1 MAKGSLNLTKVT
13 TSTQN
18 ADLREALL
26 LAFEEKIERKRLTSS
41 DLSLSSTGSPNPS
54 LLSTPSI
61 TARFSIPTA
70 SSTPSSRIS
79 LPITDP
85 FSPISLPQAERT
97 PQRMQITAS
106 SAENDSIYLCSE
118 ESLRTLFSF
127 SCNTLSTSCCY
138 RGKPL
143 DCESLVFNR
152 QSHVVSVTISCV
164 SGDSFK
170 WLSSPIMGGSPPK
183 YDVNL
188 SLEKAWLLDSRE
200 EGLQWVDVGC
210 SRTRFHVAEAAH
222 DFVLQLKTW
231 ILSKGVL
238 NSFDSWHGAKSVTKA
253 MKKVALRPQRD
264 EGSKWFFELSDKG
277 KSCQVPCGVTVQ
289 AE

>member
-1 MAKGSLNLTKVT
+1 MTKPLKYVDDFASKCDFETEFHNSSSVWGKVLAVTARKIFLLGNLIVMAEGNNPSVPKKKRPTDRGPQFSFNIEVPRTQESRLLGIKDRIKMARGSLNLTKAT

-18 ADLREALL
+18 ADLMEALL

-54 LLSTPSI
+54 LLSTPST
-61 TARFSIPTA
+61 TARFSIPSA

-79 LPITDP
+79 LPFSDP

-127 SCNTLSTSCCY
+127 FCNTLSTSCCY
-138 RGKPL
+138 CGKPL
-143 DCESLVFNR
+143 YCESLVFNQ

-164 SGDSFK
+164 GGDSFK

-183 YDVNL
+183 YYVNL
-188 SLEKAWLLDSRE
+188 RWALFHFLL
-200 EGLQWVDVGC
+200 
-210 SRTRFHVAEAAH
+210 
-222 DFVLQLKTW
+222 
-231 ILSKGVL
+231 
-238 NSFDSWHGAKSVTKA
+238 
-253 MKKVALRPQRD
+253 
-264 EGSKWFFELSDKG
+264 
-277 KSCQVPCGVTVQ
+277 
-289 AE
+289 